1 MAAAESLLK
10 STTATATARR
20 LGRRCGKV
28 IVNDNAPGT
37 WFHFHS
43 PLCTH
48 LETHSCSWNSLGT
61 RLETEAFSSS
71 GKLLTCFSI
80 LELPKNFKC
89 NCNSTHTYYIVHIS
103 HVVVVHNY
111 LCTRLSLVG
120 SAQCRV
126 LKCTVYCA
134 CVLFIK
140 RTALIWLAV
149 ESAET
154 PPTAH
159 GMHCILQYIPV
170 LEVPLHIL
178 WYLHFYQGHCL
189 YVNYIQ
195 VILICLFQL
204 IYRCKELVLYK

>member
-1 MAAAESLLK
+1 MTTPLVRDFISIRLCALTLK
-10 STTATATARR
+10 LAT
-20 LGRRCGKV
+20 
-28 IVNDNAPGT
+28 
-37 WFHFHS
+37 
-43 PLCTH
+43 
-48 LETHSCSWNSLGT
+48 CSWNSLGT
-61 RLETEAFSSS
+61 RLETEAFSCL
-71 GKLLTCFSI
+71 GKPLTCFSI
-80 LELPKNFKC
+80 LELPKTSNVTATVKVPII
-89 NCNSTHTYYIVHIS
+89 HTYYIVHIS

-159 GMHCILQYIPV
+159 GMHCILYSSVGSACEYFMIFT
-170 LEVPLHIL
+170 
-178 WYLHFYQGHCL
+178 FYQGHCL

>member
-61 RLETEAFSSS
+61 RLETEAFSCL
-71 GKLLTCFSI
+71 GKPLTCFSI
-80 LELPKNFKC
+80 LELPKTSNV
-89 NCNSTHTYYIVHIS
+89 TATVTVPIIHTYYIVHIS

-159 GMHCILQYIPV
+159 GMHCILLLQYIPV
-170 LEVPLHIL
+170 LEVPLNIL
-178 WYLHFYQGHCL
+178 WYLHFTR
-189 YVNYIQ
+189 
-195 VILICLFQL
+195 VIV
-204 IYRCKELVLYK
+204 YM

>member
-1 MAAAESLLK
+1 MTTPLVRDFISIRLCALTLK
-10 STTATATARR
+10 PTVA
-20 LGRRCGKV
+20 V
-28 IVNDNAPGT
+28 E
-37 WFHFHS
+37 
-43 PLCTH
+43 TH
-48 LETHSCSWNSLGT
+48 LEPGS
-61 RLETEAFSSS
+61 RLKPSPASAN
-71 GKLLTCFSI
+71 LTCFSI
-80 LELPKNFKC
+80 LELPKTSNVTATVKVPII
-89 NCNSTHTYYIVHIS
+89 HTYYIVHIS

-159 GMHCILQYIPV
+159 GMHCILYSSVGSACEYFMIFTFLPGSLSICKLHTSYSYSNLFV
-170 LEVPLHIL
+170 SAYLPLQRTRSL
-178 WYLHFYQGHCL
+178 
-189 YVNYIQ
+189 
-195 VILICLFQL
+195 
-204 IYRCKELVLYK
+204 